1 MLVLQQHLCYM
12 RRYNDYELIYMIQS
26 EACEYALK
34 IMFSK
39 YELLIW
45 KYIHM
50 YNVCECD
57 RDDYMQEAKILMYN
71 IINRFDESKGK
82 TFTRFYEL
90 VLKRRFFALLR
101 KKPKYEL
108 RDDFSQF
115 GAEVNFDADLIIPE
129 TLTELE
135 KHVFQRYFIEN
146 QRINI
151 IAENN
156 ELNPKQVYN
165 AIYRIK
171 EKFKS
176 L

>member
-1 MLVLQQHLCYM
+1 M
-12 RRYNDYELIYMIQS
+12 RHYNDYELIYMIQS
-26 EACEYALK
+26 EQCEYALN
-34 IMFSK
+34 IMLSK

-50 YNVCECD
+50 YNIKGYD
-57 RDDYMQEAKILMYN
+57 KDDYMQEARILMVN
-71 IINRFDESKGK
+71 IIKRFDESRGK

-90 VLKRRFFALLR
+90 VLKRRFYALMK

-108 RDDFSQF
+108 REDFSQY
-115 GAEVNFDADLIIPE
+115 GANVNFDADLILPE
-129 TLTELE
+129 SLTSLE
-135 KHVFQRYFIEN
+135 VKIFEKYFIEN

-176 L
+176 MV